1 MIVNDKA
8 IYRSAADGLYH
19 VGEAAFETVDQAAW
33 FAWTGQT
40 KTIAEVRSI
49 MAKLDTAKAV
59 VGQVQNLAQPMD
71 AAPDTFQEYWD
82 VVNAEDAF
90 TDEELTL
97 IGITAAQ
104 LTACI
109 ATIEAFN
116 TLMVAQHATVNVMRR
131 VDLS

>member
-1 MIVNDKA
+1 MIVNDKT

-33 FAWTGQT
+33 YAWSGQI
-40 KTIAEVRSI
+40 KTIAEVKAI

-59 VGQVQNLAQPMD
+59 VSQVQGLAVPMD

-82 VVNAEDAF
+82 VVNAEGAF
-90 TDEELTL
+90 TDAELEPL
-97 IGITAAQ
+97 GITAAQ
-104 LTACI
+104 LTACT

-116 TLMVAQHATVNVMRR
+116 TLMVAQHATVNTMRR